1 MNDTCITVYYL
12 TLQPPPLA
20 EYDTLCQG
28 DTDSV
33 FWNVWPDREADAAC
47 RQEAFSIAD
56 KLVLAIAKIYEN
68 DGKQHI
74 ALEFENV
81 IPVVFCVV
89 LSK

>member
-1 MNDTCITVYYL
+1 
-12 TLQPPPLA
+12 
-20 EYDTLCQG
+20 
-28 DTDSV
+28 V

-81 IPVVFCVV
+81 YVNLLLLKKKTYAVGFRV
-89 LSK
+89 